1 MAQRTTAGTPATR
14 VAGTPLPSY
23 QNFMEEITAT
33 NVSCL
38 ALLGIKGPAAK
49 MITPAIR
56 TQARNWGRFVSYW
69 SAHRA
74 GYNAMLEAS
83 QASATAGEVGR
94 LTTGT
99 RSRRA
104 GA

>member
-1 MAQRTTAGTPATR
+1 MSQRTTTRTPATR

-33 NVSCL
+33 NVSCG
-38 ALLGIKGPAAK
+38 ALIAVKGPAAK

-56 TQARNWGRFVSYW
+56 TQARNWARFVSYW
-69 SAHRA
+69 TAHRA
-74 GYNAMLEAS
+74 GYNAMLEA
-83 QASATAGEVGR
+83 AAGSATAGGP
-94 LTTGT
+94 TTAT
-99 RSRRA
+99 KSRRA